1 MEQLIQGREGHARA
15 VVMAVTA
22 EEFAATRRE
31 FNAVHELQG
40 SGCWSD
46 APPHDGSGTY
56 PVVIAQSSDRS
67 NTPAMESVEDLI
79 EDWRPELVLLVG
91 VAGGIVRAGQSG
103 SLVGPSPGDVVIAEY
118 IHYGEYTKNVDG
130 ERLRRYFPIDH
141 PSARMLQRH
150 ARPLQSDPCWYAG
163 LPVTRPSGATSDRPM
178 LEMGELVAVEFL
190 AGDGNTD
197 QQTAVL
203 SHFDH
208 ALAVD
213 MESMGVARAI
223 HAARQRVHYLPRWLC
238 VRGISDR
245 AAASPEA
252 QRLLKSG
259 NDAERV
265 EWREYAAA
273 AAARAAR
280 LILERFLDK
289 ERPPEAEDS
298 GAPRWTYVAS

>member
-1 MEQLIQGREGHARA
+1 
-15 VVMAVTA
+15 MAVTA
-22 EEFAATRRE
+22 EEFAAARAE
-31 FNAVHELQG
+31 FRATFEIPG

-46 APPHDGSGTY
+46 MPKPDDSGTY
-56 PVVIAQSSDRS
+56 PVVVTQSTDRS
-67 NTPAMESVEDLI
+67 NVPAGESVEDLI
-79 EDWRPELVLLVG
+79 EDWRPELVVLVG
-91 VAGGIVRAGQSG
+91 VAGGIVRPGPEG
-103 SLVGPSPGDVVIAEY
+103 SLKGPNPGDVIIAEY

-141 PSARMLQRH
+141 PSARLLNRH
-150 ARPLQSDPCWYAG
+150 ARPLQSDPNWHKD
-163 LPVTRPSGATSDRPM
+163 LPVKRPSGGKNEHPVLD
-178 LEMGELVAVEFL
+178 MGELVAVEFL

-197 QQTAVL
+197 QQTTVL

-223 HAARQRVHYLPRWLC
+223 HGARQRVHYLPRWLC

-245 AAASPEA
+245 AAANPEA
-252 QRLLKSG
+252 QKLLADG
-259 NDAERV
+259 NDAERI
-265 EWREYAAA
+265 EWRDYAAA

-289 ERPPEAEDS
+289 ERPPESEDR
-298 GAPRWTYVAS
+298 GALRWTYVAK

>member
-1 MEQLIQGREGHARA
+1 
-15 VVMAVTA
+15 MAVTA
-22 EEFAATRRE
+22 EELTAARAE
-31 FNAVHELQG
+31 FRAAHEIPG

-46 APPHDGSGTY
+46 MPLPDASGAY
-56 PVVIAQSSDRS
+56 PVVVTQSNDRS
-67 NTPAMESVEDLI
+67 NIPAMESVQNLI
-79 EDWRPELVLLVG
+79 EDWRPELVVLVG
-91 VAGGIVRAGQSG
+91 VAGGIVRRGPG
-103 SLVGPSPGDVVIAEY
+103 DSLRGPNPGDVVIAEY

-141 PSARMLQRH
+141 PSAKLLQRH
-150 ARPLQSDPCWYAG
+150 ARPLQSDPNWYED
-163 LPVTRPSGATSDRPM
+163 LRVQRPSGGNHDHPI
-178 LEMGELVAVEFL
+178 LDMGELVAVEFL

-223 HAARQRVHYLPRWLC
+223 HGARQRVHYLPRWLC

-245 AAASPEA
+245 AAANPEA
-252 QRLLKSG
+252 QKLLPRD

-265 EWREYAAA
+265 EWRDYAAA

-289 ERPPEAEDS
+289 ERPPESEDL